1 MAFDTLYAEGQ
12 RRYVESLSAY
22 ARQFLS
28 QMEKPEV
35 DSIEGL
41 SPAIAIEQK
50 STSHN
55 PRSTVGTITEIY
67 DYLRLLYARVGTP
80 YCPEHDLPMVAQ
92 TVTEMVDAVKELE
105 EGTALLLLAPVV
117 RERKGEY
124 TALFEQLQSQGFVRA
139 RVDGEIMEIDPPPE
153 LDKRKHTIEV
163 VVDRFKVRDDLG
175 NRIAESFETALRLG
189 GDIAILSWMKGEN
202 DDRVFSAKHSC
213 RNVTALWQNWSHAC
227 FHLTIPSVPARSV
240 MVWVPA
246 AISVRTN

>member
-1 MAFDTLYAEGQ
+1 MSQSHIRIRGARTHNLKNVSLDIPRDKFVVITGLSGSGKSSLAFDTLYAEGQ

-92 TVTEMVDAVKELE
+92 TVSEMVDAVKVLD
-105 EGTALLLLAPVV
+105 EGTALMLLAPG
-117 RERKGEY
+117 RH
-124 TALFEQLQSQGFVRA
+124 LQSLPVGLLLIGPR
-139 RVDGEIMEIDPPPE
+139 RLRPPE
-153 LDKRKHTIEV
+153 ATLPGIPAQGLEMRGIGFRQV
-163 VVDRFKVRDDLG
+163 GRAIDREIK
-175 NRIAESFETALRLG
+175 
-189 GDIAILSWMKGEN
+189 N
-202 DDRVFSAKHSC
+202 D
-213 RNVTALWQNWSHAC
+213 
-227 FHLTIPSVPARSV
+227 
-240 MVWVPA
+240 
-246 AISVRTN
+246 